1 MCQIPNSYIEK
12 KTAIT
17 FLSGSAGELD
27 WVLPIL
33 DYLSKKNFNISI
45 VFLTRHARAS
55 VEKNS
60 MLKNYISQKN
70 IQPEVHLCGGYLA
83 EKIER
88 LGYLAH
94 RAAIK
99 LKLQNK
105 PAIKFFHSLLN
116 KIFKKIFFLGLP
128 LNILNL
134 QEQKCLFFSEYP
146 SLRRP
151 RDQWLKEKFHNSLF
165 FYCPHSP
172 HIYAKDLG
180 IQYQDV
186 QVKNINSRSF
196 LLLGHPADY
205 LVLNDGGEL
214 SDPDLEKVFIGH
226 PKYSNSWLHDRRE
239 ESKKFRIS
247 LSTRNKI
254 NILVLSRGSGSY
266 LNKDYHTEL
275 ADSVV
280 GTINEQ
286 IESYNLFIKKH
297 PREEDVYWDSLVDKY
312 SSISIIDNHIY
323 DIVSSVDFV
332 ISFWSSGAMDC
343 HAMGVPVIELF
354 DPNRYSKQQFLDGEN
369 YTTIYRKL
377 GVVFHA
383 NNKKDLEEVIENLIK
398 NNFNVKLGKPHP
410 LYSDLI
416 ERSNDWQITLDK
428 ILSVNSF

>member
-1 MCQIPNSYIEK
+1 MRQIPNSHIEN
-12 KTAIT
+12 KTVIT

-33 DYLSKKNFNISI
+33 DYLSKKNFNINI

-60 MLKNYISQKN
+60 MLNNYISQKN
-70 IQPEVHLCGGYLA
+70 IQLEIHLCGGYLV

-88 LGYLAH
+88 LGFLIH
-94 RAAIK
+94 RAVIK
-99 LKLQNK
+99 LKLQNM
-105 PAIKFFHSLLN
+105 PAIKFFYSLLN

-128 LNILNL
+128 LKILNL
-134 QEQKCLFFSEYP
+134 QAQKCLFFSEYP

-151 RDQWLKEKFHNSLF
+151 RDQWLKEKFYNSLF

-172 HIYAKDLG
+172 HIYAEDLS
-180 IQYQDV
+180 IKYQDV
-186 QVKNINSRSF
+186 QVKNTNSRSF

-205 LVLNDGGEL
+205 LVLNDGWEL
-214 SDPDLEKVFIGH
+214 SGSDLEKVFIGH

-239 ESKKFRIS
+239 KSKKFKIS
-247 LSTRNKI
+247 LSARNKI

-266 LNKDYHTEL
+266 LNNDYHIEL

-280 GTINEQ
+280 GAINAQ
-286 IESYNLFIKKH
+286 IENYNLFIKKH
-297 PREEDVYWDSLVDKY
+297 PREEDVYWDSLADKY
-312 SSISIIDNHIY
+312 SSISIIDQHIY
-323 DIVSSVDFV
+323 DSVTSVDFV

-354 DPNRYSKQQFLDGEN
+354 DPNRYTKQQFLDGNN

-377 GVVFHA
+377 GVVFPA
-383 NNKKDLEEVIENLIK
+383 NNKKELEEVIENLIE
-398 NNFNVKLGKPHP
+398 NNFDIKLDNPHP

-428 ILSVNSF
+428 ILLLDSF

>member
-1 MCQIPNSYIEK
+1 MHQIPDSYIEN

-33 DYLSKKNFNISI
+33 DYLSKKNFNINI

-60 MLKNYISQKN
+60 MLNNYVSKKN
-70 IQPEVHLCGGYLA
+70 IQLEVYLCGGYLA

-99 LKLQNK
+99 FKLQNK
-105 PAIKFFHSLLN
+105 PVVKFFYSLLN
-116 KIFKKIFFLGLP
+116 RIFKKIFFLGLP
-128 LNILNL
+128 LKILNL
-134 QEQKCLFFSEYP
+134 QAQKCLFFSEYP

-151 RDQWLKEKFHNSLF
+151 RDQWLKEKFHHSLF

-172 HIYAKDLG
+172 HIYAEDLS
-180 IQYQDV
+180 IKYQEIK
-186 QVKNINSRSF
+186 VKNTKSRSF

-205 LVLNDGGEL
+205 LVLNDGEGL
-214 SDPDLEKVFIGH
+214 SDPDLEKIFIGH
-226 PKYSNSWLHDRRE
+226 PKYSNSWLQDRKE
-239 ESKKFRIS
+239 KSKNFRTS
-247 LSTRNKI
+247 LSRRNKI

-266 LNKDYHTEL
+266 LDKNYHVEL
-275 ADSVV
+275 VESVV
-280 GTINEQ
+280 GAINTQ
-286 IESYNLFIKKH
+286 IENCNLFIKKH
-297 PREEDVYWDSLVDKY
+297 PREEDVYWDSLTDKY
-312 SSISIIDNHIY
+312 SSISIIDDHIY
-323 DIVSSVDFV
+323 DISTSVDFV
-332 ISFWSSGAMDC
+332 ISIWSSGAMDC
-343 HAMGVPVIELF
+343 YAMGVPVIELY
-354 DPNRYSKQQFLDGEN
+354 DPNRFSKQQLLDGEN

-377 GVVFHA
+377 GVVFPA
-383 NNKKDLEEVIENLIK
+383 NNKKELEEVIENLIK
-398 NNFNVKLGKPHP
+398 NNFDVTLKEPHS

-416 ERSNDWQITLDK
+416 ERSNNWQITLDE